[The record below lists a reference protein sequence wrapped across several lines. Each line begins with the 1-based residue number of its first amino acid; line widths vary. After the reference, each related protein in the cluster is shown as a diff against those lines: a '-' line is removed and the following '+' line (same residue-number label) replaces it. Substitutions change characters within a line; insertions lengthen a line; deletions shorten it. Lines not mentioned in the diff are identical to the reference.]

1 MRGIWFAQRAMGDM
15 DARGHRWRWGT
26 YRRFLEAVTPFVRG
40 TAANRCSRLGIS
52 RAEVEDIVQNVLLAV
67 HLKRATWDQGR
78 PLGPW
83 IAAIVRNKV
92 VDSFRKRGRTTVISI
107 DEVVDTLQLAEIPA
121 EPETSGLSRMLADLR
136 DVQRA
141 IVMSISVEGQSI
153 KQTAARLQMS
163 EGAVRVALHRALKSL
178 AAKYRDTT

>member
-1 MRGIWFAQRAMGDM
+1 VESGSRNEQWATWMRAGIAGDRE
-15 DARGHRWRWGT
+15 A

-52 RAEVEDIVQNVLLAV
+52 WAEVEDIVQEVLLAI
-67 HLKRATWDQGR
+67 HLKRGTWDQGR
-78 PLGPW
+78 PIGPW

-107 DEVVDTLQLAEIPA
+107 DGVVNTLQSAEVPV
-121 EPETSGLSRMLADLR
+121 EPETSSLSRMLADLR

-153 KQTAARLQMS
+153 KQTATRLQMS

-178 AAKYRDTT
+178 AAKYRDTA

>member
-1 MRGIWFAQRAMGDM
+1 MEFGSRNEQWATWMRAGLAGDGE
-15 DARGHRWRWGT
+15 A

-40 TAANRCSRLGIS
+40 AALRRCLQLGIS
-52 RAEVEDIVQNVLLAV
+52 RVEVEDIVQNVLLAV
-67 HLKRATWDQGR
+67 HLKRGTWDPGR

-92 VDSFRKRGRTTVISI
+92 VDSFRERRRTTVIPI
-107 DEVVDTLQLAEIPA
+107 DDVVDTLQSTEVPADSETLGVGRLLA
-121 EPETSGLSRMLADLR
+121 SLK
-136 DVQRA
+136 DVQRS

-178 AAKYRDTT
+178 AAKYRDKV